1 MYHFFLNLS
10 IFLTIRYFG
19 AYLIATRYCKGIPQ
33 SEINWIH
40 WPIKRY
46 ICTSIDIAAFHASA
60 KLTACHRA
68 MKVHECDQREGV
80 SAKFVFL
87 IFRTMNWIRVL
98 LTRELIDSF
107 NNVAAARNFQLPR
120 ESRVLD
126 SPFPAIL
133 IRANKFCILRYSF
146 ARADNYSWNISI
158 HDWNSI
164 RHLSTII

>member
-1 MYHFFLNLS
+1 
-10 IFLTIRYFG
+10 
-19 AYLIATRYCKGIPQ
+19 
-33 SEINWIH
+33 
-40 WPIKRY
+40 
-46 ICTSIDIAAFHASA
+46 
-60 KLTACHRA
+60 

-126 SPFPAIL
+126 SSFPTIS
-133 IRANKFCILRYSF
+133 ISTFYGTYLR
-146 ARADNYSWNISI
+146 DNYSRNISI
-158 HDWNSI
+158 LDWNNI
-164 RHLSTII
+164 RRLFTMI